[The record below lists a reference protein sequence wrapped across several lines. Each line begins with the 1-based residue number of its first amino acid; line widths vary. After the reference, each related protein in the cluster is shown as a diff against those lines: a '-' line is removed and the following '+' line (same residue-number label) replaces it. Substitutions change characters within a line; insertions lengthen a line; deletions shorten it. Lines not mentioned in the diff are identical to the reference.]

1 MTDVEK
7 IEKKA
12 NTDQTASIALRK
24 IPSPKKAKKEKT
36 QKTVR
41 RPVKTN
47 PGIHN
52 FRIDNVERH
61 QNGNVITDSLMDEIA
76 RSLGGRAGGLTKGTA
91 ESWGFNSASDAFCWF
106 KEEVEEAPENP
117 AYASAIA
124 NWIGINSNDLW
135 PVDQQKF
142 KRIVDAARCKQKVC
156 NHLKGLP
163 NDQ

>member
-1 MTDVEK
+1 MKEVEK

-12 NTDQTASIALRK
+12 NTGQAASIALRK

-61 QNGNVITDSLMDEIA
+61 PNGNVITDSLMDEIA

-106 KEEVEEAPENP
+106 KEEVEEAPENT
-117 AYASAIA
+117 AYACAIA

-135 PVDQQKF
+135 PFRRRTLKKNV
-142 KRIVDAARCKQKVC
+142 KRLLLRADDI
-156 NHLKGLP
+156 LSF
-163 NDQ
+163 